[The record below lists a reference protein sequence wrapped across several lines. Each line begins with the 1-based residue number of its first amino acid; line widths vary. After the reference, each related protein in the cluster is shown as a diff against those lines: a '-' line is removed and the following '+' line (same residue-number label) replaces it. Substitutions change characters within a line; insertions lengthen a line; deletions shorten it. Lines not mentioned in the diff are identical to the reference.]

1 MPLASD
7 GALHGWGTM
16 AGFDTAHDRLVTVFG
31 GSGFLGRHAVRAL
44 ADRGWRVRLASRRPD
59 LAFNVIPQGRVGQVG
74 AVQANLRYP
83 ASVAAAM
90 KGASAVVNMV
100 GILTESGRQTFEAV
114 HSFGARAVVKAAREA
129 GVDHV
134 VHVSAIGAD
143 PESQSAYARSKAHG
157 EAAVREAYSEAV
169 ILRPSILFG
178 PEDDFF
184 NRFAA
189 MARVSPALPL
199 IGGGE
204 TRFQPVYVADVAD
217 ALARAVSGEAKLG
230 TTYELGGPS
239 VRTFKELMQVVLAV
253 TGRKRLLVPLPFGI
267 ADYPAMASEL
277 ANTLLLGALPKAAL
291 ITRDQVALLKS
302 DNVVSEAAIAE
313 CRTLQGLGIDPHALD
328 SIVPTYLYR
337 FRKTGQF
344 DRGRIA
350 S

>member
-1 MPLASD
+1 M
-7 GALHGWGTM
+7 
-16 AGFDTAHDRLVTVFG
+16 TVFG

-44 ADRGWRVRLASRRPD
+44 ADRGWRIRVASRRPD
-59 LAFNVIPQGRVGQVG
+59 LAMHVQPQGRVGQVSI
-74 AVQANLRYP
+74 VQANLRFP

-90 KGASAVVNMV
+90 KGAQAVVNMV
-100 GILTESGRQTFEAV
+100 GILAEGGRQTFEAL
-114 HSFGARAVVKAAREA
+114 HGFGARVVVKAAREA

-143 PESQSAYARSKAHG
+143 PRSEPVYARTKAHG
-157 EAAVREAYSEAV
+157 EAAVRETYPEAV

-189 MARVSPALPL
+189 MARLSPALPL
-199 IGGGE
+199 VGGGH
-204 TRFQPVYVADVAD
+204 TRFQPAYVADVAE
-217 ALARAVSGEAKLG
+217 AVARAVSGGATLG
-230 TTYELGGPS
+230 ATYELGGPS
-239 VRTFKELMQVVLAV
+239 VRTFKELLEFVCAV
-253 TGRKRLLVPLPFGI
+253 TGRKRLLVPLPFAV
-267 ADYPAMASEL
+267 ADVPAMATEL
-277 ANTLLLGALPKAAL
+277 ANTLLLGALPKAML
-291 ITRDQVALLKS
+291 LTRDQVTLLKT
-302 DNVVSEAAIAE
+302 DNVVSEAAAAE
-313 CRTLQGLGIDPHALD
+313 GRTLEGLGIDPHALD